1 MIAGAS
7 PTGQQNGYLGSLVTD
22 VPGTSCPVT
31 GVIAKSQFHSICT
44 MQCSRSSK
52 LNNFSTVHCGCS
64 NTGFGTFQMD
74 LVWERLHLT
83 MRRLTSGVG
92 FLQLKYVFS
101 FEHVTKIIV

>member
-52 LNNFSTVHCGCS
+52 LNNFSTVHCWV
-64 NTGFGTFQMD
+64 QMD